1 MEGPQSIDKRL
12 FLIMLQ
18 ALADHVSGRRE
29 AEGKAVE
36 AELRRLGAE
45 AAFIQA
51 DAAFGPDRGETLGK
65 MCDTYPAKLVND
77 KYLTPDAAGFLCID
91 RSKFSAAA

>member
-1 MEGPQSIDKRL
+1 MFLAAGKRR
-12 FLIMLQ
+12 
-18 ALADHVSGRRE
+18 A
-29 AEGKAVE
+29 
-36 AELRRLGAE
+36 RLSKPSC
-45 AAFIQA
+45 AAWVPKPPSSQA